1 MELNLNR
8 KKKADIIIAID
19 PDVEKSGVALLDV
32 EKRKLKVAS
41 FPFPDLID
49 YFSHIK
55 REYEIKHKC
64 LIAVVEAGWLNNSN
78 WHIGPRDTRAIAAAK
93 GNATGRNQE
102 TGRKIIEMA
111 RHIGLNVEEIKPL
124 RKYWKGKDG
133 KITPQELQSF
143 TGFKG
148 RSNQDGRDAALIA
161 WVYAGLPIRISH
173 I

>member
-1 MELNLNR
+1 
-8 KKKADIIIAID
+8 
-19 PDVEKSGVALLDV
+19 
-32 EKRKLKVAS
+32 
-41 FPFPDLID
+41 
-49 YFSHIK
+49 
-55 REYEIKHKC
+55 
-64 LIAVVEAGWLNNSN
+64 
-78 WHIGPRDTRAIAAAK
+78 
-93 GNATGRNQE
+93 
-102 TGRKIIEMA
+102 MA